1 MKGSGRWSSLWVSR
15 TPRNRILGTCSK
27 HPAPNYRYLSQR
39 QDLPNQDKLTIAP
52 SSSSATSS
60 SLDDPTSTTTAG
72 IQDKLLKA
80 PFHRVETNHLPPLFP
95 WRHSPH
101 PLARLDPT
109 SLEFQEKGQLLGGN
123 VYTSHPL
130 IDEIAT
136 AWMFMNV
143 PWYQILFFR
152 QWQADLAENMSWAFT
167 QGVAGILSNVY
178 RGRYFL

>member
-1 MKGSGRWSSLWVSR
+1 
-15 TPRNRILGTCSK
+15 
-27 HPAPNYRYLSQR
+27 
-39 QDLPNQDKLTIAP
+39 
-52 SSSSATSS
+52 
-60 SLDDPTSTTTAG
+60 
-72 IQDKLLKA
+72 
-80 PFHRVETNHLPPLFP
+80 
-95 WRHSPH
+95 
-101 PLARLDPT
+101 
-109 SLEFQEKGQLLGGN
+109 LEFQEKGQLLGGN

-130 IDEIAT
+130 LDEIAT